1 MTGGGGEGSVTS
13 AGWYALYLQSPRWRL
28 LRSIR
33 RRLDGGRCRV
43 CGGRRHLETHHRSY
57 RHRGAPGL
65 LGFVAELRDT
75 ITLCAE
81 CHAAAH
87 KRNRR
92 EMNKETL

>member
-1 MTGGGGEGSVTS
+1 MTS

-28 LRSIR
+28 L
-33 RRLDGGRCRV
+33 
-43 CGGRRHLETHHRSY
+43 RSY